1 MSTAAKAMKQ
11 DAGGAVGPRKLKLWQ
26 SGPITAEASP
36 PTFELQGGLGR
47 DYAYAHAATR
57 EQCVAT
63 CTAAWS
69 EFETM
74 FTTHVITP
82 GVEPGKPGRGVL
94 PKPRRPEWLKQLLV
108 FPDEALFDGEKDAV
122 LQQYLDTEL
131 VKRDLMHMFDMVG
144 PGRGEREAAGAYA
157 AALCPVLSLYY
168 REHAPSQI
176 RDLAPLPST
185 LLIEVVGHRWNSEGL
200 SDSTVMTTLPFLSPE
215 TFAVFVGHCLQF
227 ANMVRGRVLEAVAEK
242 KDDEGKEEDDP
253 FGLGF

>member
-1 MSTAAKAMKQ
+1 
-11 DAGGAVGPRKLKLWQ
+11 
-26 SGPITAEASP
+26 
-36 PTFELQGGLGR
+36 
-47 DYAYAHAATR
+47 
-57 EQCVAT
+57 
-63 CTAAWS
+63 
-69 EFETM
+69 M

-144 PGRGEREAAGAYA
+144 PGHGEREAAGAYA
-157 AALCPVLSLYY
+157 AALYP
-168 REHAPSQI
+168 
-176 RDLAPLPST
+176 
-185 LLIEVVGHRWNSEGL
+185 
-200 SDSTVMTTLPFLSPE
+200 VMTTLPFLSPE

-242 KDDEGKEEDDP
+242 KDDEGKEEDEP

>member
-1 MSTAAKAMKQ
+1 VSNAAKAMKQ

-144 PGRGEREAAGAYA
+144 PGHGEREAAGAVADPRPRA
-157 AALCPVLSLYY
+157 AALD
-168 REHAPSQI
+168 AP
-176 RDLAPLPST
+176 
-185 LLIEVVGHRWNSEGL
+185 H
-200 SDSTVMTTLPFLSPE
+200 
-215 TFAVFVGHCLQF
+215 
-227 ANMVRGRVLEAVAEK
+227 RGRRPPLELRGPVGLDGHDQGSKRERNSQLQRLLSR
-242 KDDEGKEEDDP
+242 P
-253 FGLGF
+253 VSTRFG